1 MTVAPGRLANV
12 SAAVLVG
19 GASSRMGR
27 DKARLAIAGV
37 ACATRIASL
46 LDELFEDLLLVGGD
60 PPEEAP
66 GRRVPD
72 VTGPSCGLRG
82 VVGALESARE
92 ERVLLVATDLP
103 LLTPDL
109 LLALI
114 AWPEV
119 DALVARDAHGRQPL
133 CGIYRKRSALAAER
147 ERLSQG
153 KLALAGWLD
162 ALDAHSLPTDV
173 MTSFDPDGVALSNLN
188 TPADLALAERLLS
201 ARG

>member
-1 MTVAPGRLANV
+1 MTAAPGRLANV

-19 GASSRMGR
+19 GPSSRMGR
-27 DKARLAIAGV
+27 DKSRLALAGV

-46 LDELFEDLLLVGGD
+46 LHALFEDLLLVGGD
-60 PPEEAP
+60 PPADAP

-72 VTGPSCGLRG
+72 VAGPCCGLRG
-82 VVGALESARE
+82 VVSALSSARE

-133 CGIYRKRSALAAER
+133 CGVYRKRTALAAAR

-162 ALDAHSLPTDV
+162 ALDAHSLPADV
-173 MTSFDPDGVALSNLN
+173 MASLDPDGVALSNLN
-188 TPADLALAERLLS
+188 TPEDLALAESRLS